1 MVRCRVVIPRYQKH
15 STSDPIIRPSGVIIE
30 AIPLMIGMMRCSK
43 QPLEQN
49 DQQHKTIRDNL
60 HLRNKPDKDRSTQI
74 KTNVSIQT
82 WKQDDHQQKTVKDTS
97 PLMTEA
103 ASDKDLYHN
112 STNANSDNKLRQQ
125 NIKRWTVCH
134 PFHIPAVGDQP
145 NEDIK
150 NLYSKHPTLFLTL

>member
-1 MVRCRVVIPRYQKH
+1 VRCRVVIPRYQKH